1 MLPINETALHFYFK
15 QIWKNAYHAISYF
28 NNEKKPI
35 RNYVEKIP
43 WENVTACIDLLE
55 FSINWLCQLAFFIR
69 CLCISPVWL
78 QLLTNFKCDCVIFKG
93 DYSKWEMFCT
103 ILRLCQYSFK
113 KTLHVRLSCYCYRLT
128 FHDAF
133 LIFWRHFRDVSYP
146 II

>member
-1 MLPINETALHFYFK
+1 MLPINETALHFILNKYEK
-15 QIWKNAYHAISYF
+15 MHIMQYHISTT
-28 NNEKKPI
+28 KKKTI

-113 KTLHVRLSCYCYRLT
+113 KTLHVRLSCCCYRLT
-128 FHDAF
+128 FTMPFWYFDVIF
-133 LIFWRHFRDVSYP
+133 VMCLIL
-146 II
+146 